1 MASPTQWTWVWVSSG
16 SWWRT
21 GKPDMLQS
29 MGFQRV
35 GHDWVTE
42 QQQQMRGP
50 VLIWLMLL
58 GFNALTCEAHVESSQ
73 VRSISSFISSIMRIL
88 GESRLPRLL
97 ITNYLGA
104 NSKSFCLAPSINLRP
119 GSLRK
124 GNQESGWLGL
134 RQDTLVEIVVGCVGV
149 CVREREKEKEKE
161 RERHYMSPK

>member
-1 MASPTQWTWVWVSSG
+1 
-16 SWWRT
+16 
-21 GKPDMLQS
+21 
-29 MGFQRV
+29 
-35 GHDWVTE
+35 
-42 QQQQMRGP
+42 
-50 VLIWLMLL
+50 MLL

-73 VRSISSFISSIMRIL
+73 VRSISSFISSIMGIF

-97 ITNYLGA
+97 ITNYPGA
-104 NSKSFCLAPSINLRP
+104 DSKSFCLAPSINLRP

-161 RERHYMSPK
+161 RERHYMIPKITEWKMKNSQMFGFFLCMLLNIQIFANIHVLDGN